1 MPSHGLT
8 FGIVVSV
15 NRSPTF
21 GDTALILFITIII
34 ILFINPLFC
43 VLFLSFFDMVP
54 CGLNE

>member
-21 GDTALILFITIII
+21 EDTALILFITIII
-34 ILFINPLFC
+34 ILFINPLFLC
-43 VLFLSFFDMVP
+43 FILIFL
-54 CGLNE
+54 